1 MSSQVIF
8 YVEAWLQCKVTI
20 KYISA
25 KKEKLRKK
33 KEARKRARKGSKKTE
48 RMKVFCLKIVA
59 LFTEKCPSRKLRKNE
74 SQQSP

>member
-25 KKEKLRKK
+25 KKEKVRKK
-33 KEARKRARKGSKKTE
+33 KEARKGSKK
-48 RMKVFCLKIVA
+48 
-59 LFTEKCPSRKLRKNE
+59 RKQENRENE
-74 SQQSP
+74 SLFLGFLKEDLFYFFL